1 MRFFIYLIP
10 ILSRIPLAFI
20 NFKNKMIIIIICI
33 FILGNYTMY
42 QKKPLMLLFCPTF
55 VSPFVMGKTIETTN
69 KNILPEIVVY
79 GDNNKSLSS
88 VKTLS
93 SDEIS
98 KTPTSNGNITDYLRS
113 NPHIRYENS
122 DQNGFQRGEIKPEN
136 ISING
141 ADPNQT
147 AYFVDNVNINNELT
161 ADSDIFDGSMQ
172 VVPGISHTQ
181 AYFFDATMLSKVEV
195 QDSNISASLGGF
207 MGGAVIAK
215 TKQYSGTDSIKLK
228 YRTTNSSW
236 AKMEAGDSVQKILK
250 LVRPDDVGVAE
261 LQPKYNKQTFNILAE
276 KRLNDNLGMVFG
288 YSRRTSSIEQNR
300 LIGFDKNANNKAQL
314 DKQNH
319 QRLSDNLLLN
329 FNWTPQEK
337 ERIEFGLRYSNYKEL
352 KYFKENINNNVS
364 DYHQALGA
372 TLAWVHSFNSGVW
385 TNTLAYD
392 RFQDK
397 RKSSSNS
404 VETTS
409 VSDENWE
416 SLYNFEKGGYGNSQL
431 IQDNLHFSTE
441 YVMDPF
447 YLASTEHSI
456 SIGGIYQATKYQFYR
471 PQDVHSKVVQVIL
484 GANGSNPT
492 EMILLDSTTSKGRV
506 KTSYQNIAIYAEDL
520 IKWRKFE
527 FRPGIRI
534 ERDDYLK
541 NNNIAPRFV
550 ARYHPWD
557 NTGFTLG
564 LNRYYGR
571 SFASLKLAN
580 GILKLNNDST
590 RQHQNFSSLKTPYAD
605 ELSLSFDQNMGN
617 LALKLGYI
625 HRDNKNRIILKRESI
640 PGKRKT
646 SYINGRPFGVDIYTF
661 QLNNIEPWK
670 LGKTY
675 WTTSLGFDWLN
686 TKRADGEEF
695 DLNKLVSLDG
705 KLMTY
710 REMLR
715 QVNSS
720 TEDWIAR
727 LGIDMTI
734 PDYDITWSNK
744 VYMKAPIRHYDP
756 INENNDDDN
765 APPRYRS
772 YHYGR
777 HTQWDSSIRWQPTIR
792 GKHSVYMQVDIL
804 NVLNK
809 TRKNKVATISTSDEY
824 GVYTPGREF
833 WLEVGYQF

>member
-1 MRFFIYLIP
+1 MKQP
-10 ILSRIPLAFI
+10 
-20 NFKNKMIIIIICI
+20 
-33 FILGNYTMY
+33 
-42 QKKPLMLLFCPTF
+42 
-55 VSPFVMGKTIETTN
+55 TTN
-69 KNILPEIVVY
+69 NQQPTTNNQQPTTNNQQNILPEIVVY

-147 AYFVDNVNINNELT
+147 AYFVDNVNINNDL
-161 ADSDIFDGSMQ
+161 AIDSSIFDGAMQ

-250 LVRPDDVGVAE
+250 QVRPDLDGVAE
-261 LQPKYNKQTFNILAE
+261 LQPKYDKQTFNILAE

-300 LIGFDKNANNKAQL
+300 LIGYKTATTEAQL

-337 ERIEFGLRYSNYKEL
+337 ERIELGLRYSNYKEL
-352 KYFKENINNNVS
+352 KYFKENIGNNVS
-364 DYHQALGA
+364 DYHQALGT
-372 TLAWVHSFNSGVW
+372 TLAWVHSFDSGVW

-392 RFQDK
+392 RFKDK
-397 RKSSSNS
+397 RKSVSADVSSVS
-404 VETTS
+404 VELDNGLS
-409 VSDENWE
+409 
-416 SLYNFEKGGYGNSQL
+416 YNYEEGGYGNSQL

-471 PQDVHSKVVQVIL
+471 PQDVHQKVTLIML
-484 GANGSNPT
+484 DENGNSVTEIPLSN
-492 EMILLDSTTSKGRV
+492 STTSKGRV

-550 ARYHPWD
+550 ARYRPWD

-580 GILKLNNDST
+580 RILKINDDST
-590 RQHQNFSSLKTPYAD
+590 RKHQNFSSLKSPYAD

-625 HRDNKNRIILKRESI
+625 HRDNKNRIILKRETVRRIMKS
-640 PGKRKT
+640 

-715 QVNSS
+715 QVNSN

-734 PDYDITWSNK
+734 PDYNITWSNK
-744 VYMKAPIRHYDP
+744 VYMKAPIRRYDP
-756 INENNDDDN
+756 INENNDDDD

-792 GKHSVYMQVDIL
+792 GKHSVYLQVDIL

>member
-1 MRFFIYLIP
+1 
-10 ILSRIPLAFI
+10 
-20 NFKNKMIIIIICI
+20 
-33 FILGNYTMY
+33 MY
-42 QKKPLMLLFCPTF
+42 QKKPLMLLFCSTF

-147 AYFVDNVNINNELT
+147 AYFVDNVNINNDL
-161 ADSDIFDGSMQ
+161 AIDSSIFDGAMQ

-300 LIGFDKNANNKAQL
+300 LIGFDKNAKNKAQL

-364 DYHQALGA
+364 DYHQALGS

-404 VETTS
+404 VETTL
-409 VSDENWE
+409 VSDEDYE
-416 SLYNFEKGGYGNSQL
+416 PLYNFEKGGYGNSQL

-471 PQDVHSKVVQVIL
+471 PQDVHSKIIL
-484 GANGSNPT
+484 STLKSDGSMEEPPT
-492 EMILLDSTTSKGRV
+492 STESKTSKGRV

-520 IKWRKFE
+520 IKWNKFE
-527 FRPGIRI
+527 LRPGIRI

-590 RQHQNFSSLKTPYAD
+590 RQHQNFSSLKSPYAD

-640 PGKRKT
+640 TGKRKT

-715 QVNSS
+715 QVNSN

-744 VYMKAPIRHYDP
+744 VYMKAPIRSYEELDSD
-756 INENNDDDN
+756 NNN
-765 APPRYRS
+765 GISRFRS

-792 GKHSVYMQVDIL
+792 GKHSVYLQVDIL

-809 TRKNKVATISTSDEY
+809 TRKNKVTTISTSDEY

>member
-1 MRFFIYLIP
+1 
-10 ILSRIPLAFI
+10 
-20 NFKNKMIIIIICI
+20 K
-33 FILGNYTMY
+33 
-42 QKKPLMLLFCPTF
+42 QLMLLFCSTF
-55 VSPFVMGKTIETTN
+55 VSPFIMGKTVETTNNQQPTTN

-147 AYFVDNVNINNELT
+147 AYFVDNVNINNDL
-161 ADSDIFDGSMQ
+161 AIDNSIFDGAMQ

-250 LVRPDDVGVAE
+250 QVRPDDSGAAE

-300 LIGFDKNANNKAQL
+300 LIGFDQNANNKAQL

-337 ERIEFGLRYSNYKEL
+337 ERIELGLRYSNYKEL
-352 KYFKENINNNVS
+352 KYFKENIGNNVS

-392 RFQDK
+392 RFKDK
-397 RKSSSNS
+397 RKSSSNN

-409 VSDENWE
+409 VSDENYDP
-416 SLYNFEKGGYGNSQL
+416 LYNFEKGGYGNSRL
-431 IQDNLHFSTE
+431 TQDNLHFSTE

-456 SIGGIYQATKYQFYR
+456 SIGSIYQATKYQFYR
-471 PQDVHSKVVQVIL
+471 PQDVHQKVTLII
-484 GANGSNPT
+484 GDFRT
-492 EMILLDSTTSKGRV
+492 ETNSTTSKGRV
-506 KTSYQNIAIYAEDL
+506 KTTYQNIVAYAEDL
-520 IKWRKFE
+520 IKWNKFE
-527 FRPGIRI
+527 LRPGIRI

-580 GILKLNNDST
+580 RILKINDDST

-625 HRDNKNRIILKRESI
+625 HRDNKNRIILKRETVNRMNKS
-640 PGKRKT
+640 

-695 DLNKLVSLDG
+695 DLNKRVFLDG

-715 QVNSS
+715 QVNSN

-744 VYMKAPIRHYDP
+744 VYMKAPIRRYDP

-792 GKHSVYMQVDIL
+792 GKHSVYLQVDIL

-809 TRKNKVATISTSDEY
+809 TRKNKVTTISISDEY

>member
-1 MRFFIYLIP
+1 MH
-10 ILSRIPLAFI
+10 
-20 NFKNKMIIIIICI
+20 
-33 FILGNYTMY
+33 
-42 QKKPLMLLFCPTF
+42 QKKPLMLLFCSTF
-55 VSPFVMGKTIETTN
+55 VSPFIMGQTVEKTN

-88 VKTLS
+88 IKTLS
-93 SDEIS
+93 SAEIS

-147 AYFVDNVNINNELT
+147 AYFVDNVNINNDL
-161 ADSDIFDGSMQ
+161 AIDNSIFDGSMQ

-228 YRTTNSSW
+228 YRTTSSSW
-236 AKMEAGDSVQKILK
+236 AKMKADSAAQKILK
-250 LVRPDDVGVAE
+250 LVRPDDVGVAQ
-261 LQPKYNKQTFNILAE
+261 LQSKYDKQTFSVVAE
-276 KRLNDNLGMVFG
+276 KSLGDNMGMVLG

-300 LIGFDKNANNKAQL
+300 LIGYKTATTEAQL

-337 ERIEFGLRYSNYKEL
+337 ERIELGLRYSNYKEL

-372 TLAWVHSFNSGVW
+372 TLAWVHSFYSGVW

-392 RFQDK
+392 RFKDK
-397 RKSSSNS
+397 RKSVSADVS
-404 VETTS
+404 S
-409 VSDENWE
+409 VSVVLDNGL
-416 SLYNFEKGGYGNSQL
+416 SYDYEKGGYGNSQL

-441 YVMDPF
+441 YAMEPF
-447 YLASTEHSI
+447 NLGSTEHSI
-456 SIGGIYQATKYQFYR
+456 SIGSIYQATEYQFYR

-484 GANGSNPT
+484 DANGSNPT
-492 EMILLDSTTSKGRV
+492 EMILSDSTTSKGRV
-506 KTSYQNIAIYAEDL
+506 KTTYQNIVAYAEDL
-520 IKWRKFE
+520 IKWNKFE
-527 FRPGIRI
+527 LRPGIRL

-557 NTGFTLG
+557 DTGFTLG

-580 GILKLNNDST
+580 RILKINDDST

-625 HRDNKNRIILKRESI
+625 HRDNKNRIMLKKEST
-640 PGKRKT
+640 K
-646 SYINGRPFGVDIYTF
+646 SFYINGHNFGVDVYTF

-686 TKRADGEEF
+686 TKRADVSNEF
-695 DLNKLVSLDG
+695 DPNEPVYLDG
-705 KLMTY
+705 KLMT
-710 REMLR
+710 RSQMLQ

-727 LGIDMTI
+727 LGIDMEM
-734 PDYDITWSNK
+734 PDYNITWSNK
-744 VYMKAPIRHYDP
+744 VYMKAPIRSY
-756 INENNDDDN
+756 EELESNDN
-765 APPRYRS
+765 SISRFRS

-777 HTQWDSSIRWQPTIR
+777 HTQWDSSIRWQPTIL
-792 GKHSVYMQVDIL
+792 GKHSVYLQVDIL

-809 TRKNKVATISTSDEY
+809 TRKNKVTTLSTSDEY

>member
-1 MRFFIYLIP
+1 
-10 ILSRIPLAFI
+10 
-20 NFKNKMIIIIICI
+20 
-33 FILGNYTMY
+33 MY
-42 QKKPLMLLFCPTF
+42 QKKPLMLLFCSTF
-55 VSPFVMGKTIETTN
+55 VSPFIMGQTVETTNNQQPTTN

-161 ADSDIFDGSMQ
+161 ADSDVFDGSMQ

-181 AYFFDATMLSKVEV
+181 AYFFDASMLSKVEV

-250 LVRPDDVGVAE
+250 QVRPDNSGTAE

-300 LIGFDKNANNKAQL
+300 LIGYKTATTEAQL

-337 ERIEFGLRYSNYKEL
+337 ERIELGLRYSNYKEL
-352 KYFKENINNNVS
+352 KYFKENIGNNVS
-364 DYHQALGA
+364 DYHQALGS
-372 TLAWVHSFNSGVW
+372 TLAWVHSFDSGVW

-392 RFQDK
+392 RFKDK

-409 VSDENWE
+409 VLDDNYEP
-416 SLYNFEKGGYGNSQL
+416 LYNFEKGGYGNSRL
-431 IQDNLHFSTE
+431 TQDNLHFSTE

-471 PQDVHSKVVQVIL
+471 PQDVRSKIIL
-484 GANGSNPT
+484 STLQSDRTMNILNQT
-492 EMILLDSTTSKGRV
+492 ESTTSKGRV

-520 IKWRKFE
+520 IKWNKFE
-527 FRPGIRI
+527 LRPGIRI

-557 NTGFTLG
+557 DTGFTLG

-590 RQHQNFSSLKTPYAD
+590 RQHQNFSSLKSPYAD

-625 HRDNKNRIILKRESI
+625 HRDNKNRIILKRGEIVGGIKKS
-640 PGKRKT
+640 

-695 DLNKLVSLDG
+695 DLNKPVFLDG

-715 QVNSS
+715 QVNSN

-744 VYMKAPIRHYDP
+744 VYMKAPIHRYDP

-792 GKHSVYMQVDIL
+792 GKHSVYLQVDIL

-809 TRKNKVATISTSDEY
+809 TRKNKVTTISTSDEY

>member
-1 MRFFIYLIP
+1 
-10 ILSRIPLAFI
+10 
-20 NFKNKMIIIIICI
+20 
-33 FILGNYTMY
+33 MY

-777 HTQWDSSIRWQPTIR
+777 HTQWDSSISWQPTIR

>member
-1 MRFFIYLIP
+1 
-10 ILSRIPLAFI
+10 
-20 NFKNKMIIIIICI
+20 
-33 FILGNYTMY
+33 MY
-42 QKKPLMLLFCPTF
+42 QKKQLMLLFCSTF
-55 VSPFVMGKTIETTN
+55 VSPFIMGKTVETTNNQQPTTN

-147 AYFVDNVNINNELT
+147 AYFVDNVNINNDL
-161 ADSDIFDGSMQ
+161 AIDNSIFDGAMQ

-250 LVRPDDVGVAE
+250 QVRPDDSGAAE

-300 LIGFDKNANNKAQL
+300 LIGFDQNANNKAQL

-337 ERIEFGLRYSNYKEL
+337 ERIELGLRYSNYKEL
-352 KYFKENINNNVS
+352 KYFKENIGNNVS

-392 RFQDK
+392 RFKDK
-397 RKSSSNS
+397 RKSSSNN

-409 VSDENWE
+409 VSDENYDP
-416 SLYNFEKGGYGNSQL
+416 LYNFEKGGYGNSRL
-431 IQDNLHFSTE
+431 TQDNLHFSTE

-456 SIGGIYQATKYQFYR
+456 SVGGIYQATKYQFYR
-471 PQDVHSKVVQVIL
+471 PQDVHSKIIL
-484 GANGSNPT
+484 STLKSDGSMEEPPIST
-492 EMILLDSTTSKGRV
+492 ESTTSKGRV

-527 FRPGIRI
+527 LRPGIRI

-557 NTGFTLG
+557 ETGFTLG

-580 GILKLNNDST
+580 GILKLNNNST
-590 RQHQNFSSLKTPYAD
+590 RQHQNFSSLKSPYAD

-640 PGKRKT
+640 TGKRKT

-727 LGIDMTI
+727 LGIDMTM
-734 PDYDITWSNK
+734 PDYNITWSNK
-744 VYMKAPIRHYDP
+744 VYMKAPIRSYEELDSD
-756 INENNDDDN
+756 NNN
-765 APPRYRS
+765 GISRFRS

-792 GKHSVYMQVDIL
+792 GKHSVYLQVDIL

-809 TRKNKVATISTSDEY
+809 TRKNKVTTISTSDEY

>member
-1 MRFFIYLIP
+1 
-10 ILSRIPLAFI
+10 
-20 NFKNKMIIIIICI
+20 
-33 FILGNYTMY
+33 
-42 QKKPLMLLFCPTF
+42 PLMLLFCPTF

-147 AYFVDNVNINNELT
+147 AYFVDNVNINNDL
-161 ADSDIFDGSMQ
+161 AIDSSIFDGAMQ

-250 LVRPDDVGVAE
+250 QVRPDDSGAAE

-300 LIGFDKNANNKAQL
+300 LIGFDEKSNNKAQL

-329 FNWTPQEK
+329 LNWTPQEK
-337 ERIEFGLRYSNYKEL
+337 ERIELGLRYSNYKEL
-352 KYFKENINNNVS
+352 KYFRENIGNNVS

-409 VSDENWE
+409 VLDDNYEP
-416 SLYNFEKGGYGNSQL
+416 LYNFEKGGYGNSQL

-471 PQDVHSKVVQVIL
+471 PQDVHSKIIL
-484 GANGSNPT
+484 STLKNDGTIHPFSLS
-492 EMILLDSTTSKGRV
+492 ESTTSKGRV
-506 KTSYQNIAIYAEDL
+506 KTSYQNIGIYAEDL

-557 NTGFTLG
+557 DTGFTLG

-580 GILKLNNDST
+580 RILKINDDST
-590 RQHQNFSSLKTPYAD
+590 RQHQNFSSLKSPYAD

-625 HRDNKNRIILKRESI
+625 HRDNKNRIILKRGETVRGIKKS
-640 PGKRKT
+640 

-686 TKRADGEEF
+686 TKRADVSNEF
-695 DLNKLVSLDG
+695 DPNELVYLDG
-705 KLMTY
+705 KLMT
-710 REMLR
+710 RSQMLQ

-744 VYMKAPIRHYDP
+744 VYMKAPIRSYEELDSD
-756 INENNDDDN
+756 NNGISGF
-765 APPRYRS
+765 RS

-792 GKHSVYMQVDIL
+792 GKHSVYLQVDIL

-809 TRKNKVATISTSDEY
+809 TRKNKVTTISTSDEY

>member
-1 MRFFIYLIP
+1 
-10 ILSRIPLAFI
+10 
-20 NFKNKMIIIIICI
+20 
-33 FILGNYTMY
+33 MY
-42 QKKPLMLLFCPTF
+42 QKKPLMLLFCSTF

-250 LVRPDDVGVAE
+250 QVRPDNSGTAE

-276 KRLNDNLGMVFG
+276 KRLNDNLGMVLG

-337 ERIEFGLRYSNYKEL
+337 ERIELGLRYSNYKEL
-352 KYFKENINNNVS
+352 KYFRENIGNNVS
-364 DYHQALGA
+364 DYHQALGT
-372 TLAWVHSFNSGVW
+372 TLAWAHSFDSGVW

-392 RFQDK
+392 RFKDK

-409 VSDENWE
+409 VLDEYYE
-416 SLYNFEKGGYGNSQL
+416 ALYNFEKGGHGNSRL
-431 IQDNLHFSTE
+431 TQDNLHFSTE

-447 YLASTEHSI
+447 YLASTEHSV

-471 PQDVHSKVVQVIL
+471 PQDVHSKITLSTLQSD
-484 GANGSNPT
+484 GSMN
-492 EMILLDSTTSKGRV
+492 IFRSDKSTTPKGRV

-534 ERDDYLK
+534 ERNDYLK

-550 ARYHPWD
+550 ARYRPWD

-580 GILKLNNDST
+580 GILKLNNNPT
-590 RQHQNFSSLKTPYAD
+590 RQHQNFSSLKSPYAD

-625 HRDNKNRIILKRESI
+625 HRDNKNRIILKRETI
-640 PGKRKT
+640 RENIKT

-715 QVNSS
+715 QVNSN

-744 VYMKAPIRHYDP
+744 VYMKAPIRRYDL
-756 INENNDDDN
+756 IDSDNDDDT
-765 APPRYRS
+765 PRYRS

-792 GKHSVYMQVDIL
+792 GKHSVYLQVDIL

-809 TRKNKVATISTSDEY
+809 TRKNKVATAISTGDEY

>member
-1 MRFFIYLIP
+1 
-10 ILSRIPLAFI
+10 
-20 NFKNKMIIIIICI
+20 
-33 FILGNYTMY
+33 MY
-42 QKKPLMLLFCPTF
+42 QKKPLMLLFCSTF

-147 AYFVDNVNINNELT
+147 AYFVDNVNINNDL
-161 ADSDIFDGSMQ
+161 AIDSSIFDGAMQ

-364 DYHQALGA
+364 DYHQALGS

-409 VSDENWE
+409 VSDENYE
-416 SLYNFEKGGYGNSQL
+416 PLYNFEKGGYGNSHL
-431 IQDNLHFSTE
+431 TQDNLHFSTE

-484 GANGSNPT
+484 DANGSGSGSDPT
-492 EMILLDSTTSKGRV
+492 ELSDSTTSKGRV

-527 FRPGIRI
+527 LRPGIRI

-590 RQHQNFSSLKTPYAD
+590 RQHQNFSSLKSPYAD

-640 PGKRKT
+640 TGKRKT

-695 DLNKLVSLDG
+695 DLNKLVSLGG

-715 QVNSS
+715 QVNSN

-744 VYMKAPIRHYDP
+744 VYMKAPIRRYDL
-756 INENNDDDN
+756 INSDNDDDT
-765 APPRYRS
+765 PRYRS

-809 TRKNKVATISTSDEY
+809 TRKNKVTTISTSDEY

>member
-1 MRFFIYLIP
+1 
-10 ILSRIPLAFI
+10 
-20 NFKNKMIIIIICI
+20 
-33 FILGNYTMY
+33 MY
-42 QKKPLMLLFCPTF
+42 QKKPLMLLLCSTF
-55 VSPFVMGKTIETTN
+55 ASPFIMGQTAETTN

-147 AYFVDNVNINNELT
+147 AYFVDNVNINNDL
-161 ADSDIFDGSMQ
+161 AIDSSIFDGAMQ

-250 LVRPDDVGVAE
+250 QVRPDDSGAAE

-300 LIGFDKNANNKAQL
+300 LIGFDEKSNNKAQL

-329 FNWTPQEK
+329 LNWTPQEK
-337 ERIEFGLRYSNYKEL
+337 ERIELGLRYSNYKEL
-352 KYFKENINNNVS
+352 KYFKENIGNNVS
-364 DYHQALGA
+364 DYHQALGT
-372 TLAWVHSFNSGVW
+372 TLAWVHSFDSGVW

-392 RFQDK
+392 RFKDK
-397 RKSSSNS
+397 RKSSSNN

-409 VSDENWE
+409 VSDDDGEL
-416 SLYNFEKGGYGNSQL
+416 LYNFEKGGYGNSRL
-431 IQDNLHFSTE
+431 TQDNLHFSTE
-441 YVMDPF
+441 YVMEPF
-447 YLASTEHSI
+447 NLGSTEHSI
-456 SIGGIYQATKYQFYR
+456 SIGSIYQATKYQFYR
-471 PQDVHSKVVQVIL
+471 PQDVHQKVTLIIGNL
-484 GANGSNPT
+484 RT
-492 EMILLDSTTSKGRV
+492 ETNSTTSKGRV
-506 KTSYQNIAIYAEDL
+506 KTTYQNIVAYAEDL
-520 IKWRKFE
+520 IKWNKFE
-527 FRPGIRI
+527 LRPGIRI

-557 NTGFTLG
+557 DTGFTLG

-580 GILKLNNDST
+580 RILKINDDST

-625 HRDNKNRIILKRESI
+625 HRDNKNRIILKRDTVNSMN
-640 PGKRKT
+640 KS

-715 QVNSS
+715 QVNSN

-744 VYMKAPIRHYDP
+744 VYMKAPIRSYEELDSD
-756 INENNDDDN
+756 NNNDIS
-765 APPRYRS
+765 RFRS

-792 GKHSVYMQVDIL
+792 GKHSVYLQVDIL

>member
-1 MRFFIYLIP
+1 
-10 ILSRIPLAFI
+10 
-20 NFKNKMIIIIICI
+20 MIIILICI

-42 QKKPLMLLFCPTF
+42 QKKPLMLLFCSIF

-147 AYFVDNVNINNELT
+147 AYFVDNVNINNDL
-161 ADSDIFDGSMQ
+161 AIDNSIFDGAMQ

-300 LIGFDKNANNKAQL
+300 LIGFDKDANNKAQL

-409 VSDENWE
+409 VLDENYDP
-416 SLYNFEKGGYGNSQL
+416 LYNFEKGGYGNSHL
-431 IQDNLHFSTE
+431 TQDNLHFSTE

-471 PQDVHSKVVQVIL
+471 PQDVHQKVTLIML
-484 GANGSNPT
+484 DKDGNPIETPLSN
-492 EMILLDSTTSKGRV
+492 STTSKGRV
-506 KTSYQNIAIYAEDL
+506 KTTYQNIAIYAEDL

-527 FRPGIRI
+527 LRPGIRI

-557 NTGFTLG
+557 ETGFTLG

-590 RQHQNFSSLKTPYAD
+590 RQHQNFSSLKSPYAD

-617 LALKLGYI
+617 FALKLGYI

-640 PGKRKT
+640 TGKRKT

-715 QVNSS
+715 QVNSN

-727 LGIDMTI
+727 LGIDMTV

-744 VYMKAPIRHYDP
+744 VYMKAPIRRYDL
-756 INENNDDDN
+756 INSDNDDDT
-765 APPRYRS
+765 PRYRS

-792 GKHSVYMQVDIL
+792 GKHSVYLQVDIL

-809 TRKNKVATISTSDEY
+809 TRKNKVTTISTSDEY

>member
-1 MRFFIYLIP
+1 
-10 ILSRIPLAFI
+10 
-20 NFKNKMIIIIICI
+20 
-33 FILGNYTMY
+33 MY
-42 QKKPLMLLFCPTF
+42 QKKQLMLLFCSTF
-55 VSPFVMGKTIETTN
+55 VSPFIMGKTVETTNNQQPTTN

-147 AYFVDNVNINNELT
+147 AYFVDNVNINNDL
-161 ADSDIFDGSMQ
+161 AIDNSIFDGAMQ

-250 LVRPDDVGVAE
+250 QVRPDDSGAAE

-300 LIGFDKNANNKAQL
+300 LIGFDQNANNKAQL

-337 ERIEFGLRYSNYKEL
+337 ERIELGLRYSNYKEL
-352 KYFKENINNNVS
+352 KYFKENIGNNVS

-392 RFQDK
+392 RFKDK
-397 RKSSSNS
+397 RKSSSNN

-409 VSDENWE
+409 VSDENYDP
-416 SLYNFEKGGYGNSQL
+416 LYNFEKGGYGNSRL
-431 IQDNLHFSTE
+431 TQDNLHFSTE

-456 SIGGIYQATKYQFYR
+456 SIGSIYQATKYQFYR
-471 PQDVHSKVVQVIL
+471 PQDVHQKVTLII
-484 GANGSNPT
+484 GDFRT
-492 EMILLDSTTSKGRV
+492 ETNSTTSKGRV
-506 KTSYQNIAIYAEDL
+506 KTTYQNIVAYAEDL
-520 IKWRKFE
+520 IKWNKFE
-527 FRPGIRI
+527 LRPGIRI

-580 GILKLNNDST
+580 RILKINDDST

-625 HRDNKNRIILKRESI
+625 HRDNKNRIILKRETVNRMNKS
-640 PGKRKT
+640 

-695 DLNKLVSLDG
+695 DLNKRVFLDG

-715 QVNSS
+715 QVNSN

-744 VYMKAPIRHYDP
+744 VYMKAPIRRYDP

-792 GKHSVYMQVDIL
+792 GKHSVYLQVDIL

-809 TRKNKVATISTSDEY
+809 TRKNKVTTISISDEY

>member
-1 MRFFIYLIP
+1 
-10 ILSRIPLAFI
+10 
-20 NFKNKMIIIIICI
+20 
-33 FILGNYTMY
+33 MY
-42 QKKPLMLLFCPTF
+42 QKKPLMLLFCSTF
-55 VSPFVMGKTIETTN
+55 VSPFIMGQTVDTTNNQQPTTN

-147 AYFVDNVNINNELT
+147 AYFVDNVNINNDL
-161 ADSDIFDGSMQ
+161 AIDNSIFDGAMQ

-250 LVRPDDVGVAE
+250 QVRPDDSGAAE

-276 KRLNDNLGMVFG
+276 KRLNDNLGMVLG

-300 LIGFDKNANNKAQL
+300 LIGFDENANNKAQL

-337 ERIEFGLRYSNYKEL
+337 ERIELGLRYSNYKEL
-352 KYFKENINNNVS
+352 KYFRENIGNNVS
-364 DYHQALGA
+364 DYHQALGT

-392 RFQDK
+392 RFKDK
-397 RKSSSNS
+397 RKSSSNN

-409 VSDENWE
+409 VLDENYDP
-416 SLYNFEKGGYGNSQL
+416 LYNFEKGGYGNSRL
-431 IQDNLHFSTE
+431 TQDNLHFSTE

-447 YLASTEHSI
+447 YLASTEHSV

-471 PQDVHSKVVQVIL
+471 PQDVHSKIISSTL
-484 GANGSNPT
+484 KNGTMDNSPLS
-492 EMILLDSTTSKGRV
+492 ESTTSKGRV
-506 KTSYQNIAIYAEDL
+506 KTTYQNIVAYAEDL

-550 ARYHPWD
+550 ARYRPWD

-580 GILKLNNDST
+580 GILKLNNDQT
-590 RQHQNFSSLKTPYAD
+590 RQHQNFSSLKSPYAD

-617 LALKLGYI
+617 LALKLGYFI
-625 HRDNKNRIILKRESI
+625 VIIKI
-640 PGKRKT
+640 V
-646 SYINGRPFGVDIYTF
+646 SY
-661 QLNNIEPWK
+661 
-670 LGKTY
+670 
-675 WTTSLGFDWLN
+675 
-686 TKRADGEEF
+686 
-695 DLNKLVSLDG
+695 
-705 KLMTY
+705 
-710 REMLR
+710 
-715 QVNSS
+715 
-720 TEDWIAR
+720 
-727 LGIDMTI
+727 
-734 PDYDITWSNK
+734 
-744 VYMKAPIRHYDP
+744 
-756 INENNDDDN
+756 
-765 APPRYRS
+765 
-772 YHYGR
+772 
-777 HTQWDSSIRWQPTIR
+777 
-792 GKHSVYMQVDIL
+792 
-804 NVLNK
+804 
-809 TRKNKVATISTSDEY
+809 
-824 GVYTPGREF
+824 
-833 WLEVGYQF
+833 